1 MGVQEL
7 LDLHWICCT
16 EHHNLA
22 LLIHDAKD
30 VLDVHLE
37 VHGEQLVY
45 LIQNEEVAAFQVGY
59 FLAG

>member
-16 EHHNLA
+16 EHHDLA
-22 LLIHDAKD
+22 LLIHDSKD
-30 VLDVHLE
+30 VFNVNLE

-45 LIQNEEVAAFQVGY
+45 LIQNEEVAGFQVGY
-59 FLAG
+59 LLAS